1 MMSDKTLFK
10 DIPAKHWI
18 GGEWEDS
25 ESGRTFEVRNP
36 IDDSVIG
43 HAAHGNDADVDKAV
57 RTAHQAFQ
65 SFRHTP
71 PGKLEAMLIKAAD
84 LIGQRAEQFL
94 DVLIDEVG
102 SPIMKARFEV
112 KYAVDYFRAA
122 AGVPRRINGKVMPTD
137 MPNRMSWAVREPLGV
152 VSSITPFNVPLI
164 KGAKLMGSPLSTGN
178 TVVHLP
184 SEETPT
190 TALLLAQVLKDAGFP
205 AGTVNVVTGV
215 GAEIGDTLNAHPLVR
230 AVMFTGSSRV
240 GRHISELCG
249 RQMKS
254 CLLEL
259 GGKSPLVIL
268 EDADM
273 GKALGATA
281 MANFFFQGQGCMV
294 TSRTYVQESIIDEFV
309 AKLKGIAD
317 SYRPGDLRNPK
328 TNMNPLITPRQRA
341 RVKHHVDDAVAK
353 GATLVTGGFFEG
365 HCYRPTILMGVE
377 EGMTVCREETFGPV
391 LSIYPIKD
399 LADGM
404 AKANDTRYGLSAAI
418 FTNDINKALT
428 YVKTVKAGMI
438 HINAPTFA
446 DEPHVPFGG
455 MGESG
460 MGREGTE
467 DDLEMLTEWKWITVQ
482 LPADAAMGPVAMG
495 PVA

>member
-1 MMSDKTLFK
+1 MGEQTIIDG
-10 DIPAKHWI
+10 IPAKHWI
-18 GGEWEDS
+18 GGEWVSAEKS
-25 ESGRTFEVRNP
+25 FPVLNP
-36 IDDSVIG
+36 IDDSVIS
-43 HAAHGNDADVDKAV
+43 HAAWGNSADIDKAV
-57 RTAHQAFQ
+57 RTAHEAFQ
-65 SFRHTP
+65 SFRNTP
-71 PGKLEAMLIKAAD
+71 PSKLEAMLIKAAD
-84 LIGQRAEQFL
+84 LIAEREAQFL

-102 SPIMKARFEV
+102 SPFMKAKFEV
-112 KYAVDYFRAA
+112 KYAVEYFRAA

-152 VSSITPFNVPLI
+152 VASITPFNVPLI

-178 TVVHLP
+178 VVVHLP

-190 TALLLAQVLKDAGFP
+190 VALLLAQVLHDAGFP
-205 AGTVNVVTGV
+205 AGTVNVVTGY
-215 GAEIGDTLNAHPLVR
+215 GHEIGDALNGHELVR

-249 RQMKS
+249 KHMKPA
-254 CLLEL
+254 LLEL

-268 EDADM
+268 EDADLD
-273 GKALGATA
+273 KALMATA
-281 MANFFFQGQGCMV
+281 MGNFFFQGQGCMV
-294 TSRTYVQESIIDEFV
+294 SSRAYVQESVLDDFV
-309 AKLKGIAD
+309 ARLKGIAET
-317 SYRPGDLRNPK
+317 YAPGDLRNPK
-328 TNMNPLITPRQRA
+328 TNMNPIITPRQRE
-341 RVKHHVDDAVAK
+341 RIQHHVDDAVEK
-353 GATLVTGGFFEG
+353 GATLVTGGKFEG
-365 HCYRPTILMGVE
+365 HCFRPTILLGVE

-391 LSIYPIKD
+391 ISIYPIKD
-399 LADGM
+399 LEDGI

-418 FTNDINKALT
+418 FTNDINKALA
-428 YVKTVKAGMI
+428 YVKSVKAGMV

-460 MGREGTE
+460 RGREGTE

-482 LPADAAMGPVAMG
+482 LPADAAMGPVTMG